1 METQTAAPSPGI
13 PAAPEDEHP
22 TRRWAWRRLLLVSG
36 VLTLLLMIASMVFTG
51 PDPIF
56 IGMAVLVLAGLVLT
70 RWKMRLGALL
80 ILLPSLAILAF
91 GVPQVIFV
99 VANPIAVADV
109 SGGVLFVLTVVAA
122 INVVAVVATLCA
134 GFLSPMRSPRG
145 PLVAS
150 VLAVVLVV
158 AVAALGAAAR
168 LGFTNAAATSGD
180 TRLEMKDVKVSS
192 ESLDSNQTANVYLA
206 NSDPTAHTFTI
217 DGVVNKTVPANSN
230 ARVTMNLR
238 PGQYHY
244 YCAVPGH
251 SQTMHG
257 TITVH

>member
-1 METQTAAPSPGI
+1 METQTTAPSSGI
-13 PAAPEDEHP
+13 PTAPVDEPP

-36 VLTLLLMIASMVFTG
+36 ALMLLLMIASMAFTG

-56 IGMAVLVLAGLVLT
+56 IVMAVLVLAGLVLT
-70 RWKMRLGALL
+70 RWKMRLGALV

-109 SGGVLFVLTVVAA
+109 SGGVLFVLAVLAA
-122 INVVAVVATLCA
+122 INVLAIIATLGE
-134 GFLSPMRSPRG
+134 GFLSPLRSPRG
-145 PLVAS
+145 SVVVA
-150 VLAVVLVV
+150 VLAAVLVV
-158 AVAALGAAAR
+158 AVAVLGAAAR
-168 LGFTNAAATSGD
+168 LGFTNASAISGD
-180 TRLEMKDVKVSS
+180 TRLEMKDFKFSS
-192 ESLDSNQTANVYLA
+192 ESLDSNQTANVYLT

-217 DGVVNKTVPANSN
+217 DGAVNRTVPANSN
-230 ARVTMNLR
+230 ARVTVNLR

-257 TITVH
+257 TLTVH